1 MSRCAFS
8 VFIITLSCPEPS
20 SHPLEDEGSL
30 ALGSPRAREQGRR
43 KTPPLVF
50 LHLTWTEQERS
61 PGLSLP
67 YEVQG
72 TLGFCLLSSPLD
84 GLRLLSSADVATRP
98 SGGTRR
104 RQPLGVLGRRVALGS
119 RTCCCLALVQTIPLS
134 ISASIICMTHLADAK
149 KLKDFVFLPIKGEVN
164 LKSCCRHTYQA
175 IIRPKPKSRPEQ
187 AATPF
192 RSMEWSS
199 SARPYR
205 RASLPNDVDSDSSV
219 SRHRGPG
226 PLQVHT
232 VGPEPAT

>member
-1 MSRCAFS
+1 M
-8 VFIITLSCPEPS
+8 
-20 SHPLEDEGSL
+20 
-30 ALGSPRAREQGRR
+30 RARWLSEAHGHGSRGEGRR
-43 KTPPLVF
+43 P
-50 LHLTWTEQERS
+50 HLCFFTS
-61 PGLSLP
+61 PGQNRNAAR
-67 YEVQG
+67 VCRCRVRCRG
-72 TLGFCLLSSPLD
+72 LLASVSSPLD

-205 RASLPNDVDSDSSV
+205 RASLPNDVDSDSNV
-219 SRHRGPG
+219 SRCRGPG
-226 PLQVHT
+226 PLQVHA